1 MKKVTWL
8 CFSFS
13 PCANAGNWSAAP
25 ASNFLKAS
33 AETFC
38 QLLRL
43 SSGPWSLTKYL
54 SGPWSPV
61 GTPFLMTRS
70 VIIQYAGMT
79 ERSDFQLQT
88 ASKLVRSGNPLA
100 MPAILHFNLHRE
112 FFAQIAAGTMRIEYR
127 RRTTFLHTRLEGCH
141 YDRI

>member
-13 PCANAGNWSAAP
+13 PCFNTGNWSAAP

-61 GTPFLMTRS
+61 GTPFLMARS

-79 ERSDFQLQT
+79 EHSDFQLQT
-88 ASKLVRSGNPLA
+88 ASKLVRGLLLGLTPNSSVVNIVPFSPE
-100 MPAILHFNLHRE
+100 M
-112 FFAQIAAGTMRIEYR
+112 
-127 RRTTFLHTRLEGCH
+127 FL
-141 YDRI
+141 